1 MPRDEAARITIP
13 RFRTVVWRAQD
24 MLGISLSAEQIR
36 AAPPEVRHWLEQQ
49 VAGLFAPVAEEAAQA
64 APRHL
69 ALLNPGD
76 AQAVLEQIE
85 DILPVVSVFFELGR
99 ENASVP
105 VQGVRVFRLAEI
117 LRHTRLES
125 MAQVVECL
133 NVINDAL
140 RHVRQD
146 PDALI
151 CAVDREGRCFVSE
164 VTSRSVLT
172 LWQGIVASRALQMPA
187 KPEMPG
193 SVPMSVPMS
202 VPAAAG

>member
-1 MPRDEAARITIP
+1 
-13 RFRTVVWRAQD
+13 
-24 MLGISLSAEQIR
+24 MLGISLTAEQIR

-49 VAGLFAPVAEEAAQA
+49 VAGLFSPVAEEVAQA

-125 MAQVVECL
+125 VAQVIDCL
-133 NVINDAL
+133 EVINDAL
-140 RHVRQD
+140 RHVRKD
-146 PDALI
+146 PEALF
-151 CAVDREGRCFVSE
+151 CAVDRDGRCFVAE
-164 VTSRSVLT
+164 PTSRAVLS
-172 LWQGIVASRALQMPA
+172 LWQGIVASRDLQLPKAAVAPSMPSA
-187 KPEMPG
+187 VG
-193 SVPMSVPMS
+193 
-202 VPAAAG
+202 